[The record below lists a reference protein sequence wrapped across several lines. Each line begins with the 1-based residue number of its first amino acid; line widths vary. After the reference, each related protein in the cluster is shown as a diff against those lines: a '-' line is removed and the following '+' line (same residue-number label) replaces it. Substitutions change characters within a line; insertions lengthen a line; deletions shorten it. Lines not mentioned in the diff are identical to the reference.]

1 MGKGLSKYLTLE
13 GIWLDM
19 AVHIY
24 NPTLERM
31 RKINIHL
38 KPH

>member
-13 GIWLDM
+13 GLWLDM

-24 NPTLERM
+24 NPNPWE
-31 RKINIHL
+31 NEED
-38 KPH
+38 